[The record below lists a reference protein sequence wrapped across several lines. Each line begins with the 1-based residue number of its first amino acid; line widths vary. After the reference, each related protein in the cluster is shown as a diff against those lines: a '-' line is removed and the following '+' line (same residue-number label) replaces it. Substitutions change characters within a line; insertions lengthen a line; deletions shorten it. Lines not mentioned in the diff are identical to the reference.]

1 MRSIRKVRSANDG
14 RHRRHLRVRKKIEG
28 TPERPR
34 LVVFRSSKHIYAQ
47 LVDDQKGVTL
57 AGVADTSD
65 GMQIDG
71 KGEVSRSFGVGELLA
86 AKAKET
92 GIAKVVFDRGGYQYH
107 GRVKAVAD
115 GARKGGLEFYGRAKR
130 RHSRFDQRPGGRRSR
145 GGIARASRPQHRGA
159 SPAPRPPRSEEH
171 TSELQS

>member
-1 MRSIRKVRSANDG
+1 MRSPRRIKTAADNRY
-14 RHRRHLRVRKKIEG
+14 RRHLRVRKKVEG

-57 AGVADTSD
+57 AGAADTSE
-65 GMQIDG
+65 GVQIDG
-71 KGEVSRSFGVGELLA
+71 KGKVARSFAVGKLIA
-86 AKAKET
+86 AKAKEK

-115 GARKGGLEFYGRAKR
+115 GARKGG
-130 RHSRFDQRPGGRRSR
+130 
-145 GGIARASRPQHRGA
+145 
-159 SPAPRPPRSEEH
+159 
-171 TSELQS
+171 